1 MLPLL
6 PFYGIRLQYPLSDPG
21 CADGEKLRDGVVE
34 MIASN
39 PEAGN
44 EIGGA
49 GGARKVRIAGR
60 GKGKSDTPTPGP
72 GRMQIRPVTSVFWS
86 ASLGVHSNRTGGCRY
101 ECGCISHERPLFDT
115 SNRPSVNRIERSR
128 IDGTK
133 TLVIIVAQ

>member
-1 MLPLL
+1 MRPFALNVKAQDKPLYRRMLPLL

-86 ASLGVHSNRTGGCRY
+86 ASLGCT
-101 ECGCISHERPLFDT
+101 P
-115 SNRPSVNRIERSR
+115 IEQE
-128 IDGTK
+128 
-133 TLVIIVAQ
+133 VAATNAAV